1 MSENQIKTSK
11 VRFASTSDQEKTKL
25 LDDRNA
31 KNTRRATKNN
41 IKVLTDYLTE
51 KQLPSLDQLTDDD
64 LPEVLFN
71 FYSNLRKVYGELY
84 KLQLLKCIQARIN

>member
-11 VRFASTSDQEKTKL
+11 VRFASTSDQKKTKL

-71 FYSNLRKVYGELY
+71 FYSNLRKVYV
-84 KLQLLKCIQARIN
+84 